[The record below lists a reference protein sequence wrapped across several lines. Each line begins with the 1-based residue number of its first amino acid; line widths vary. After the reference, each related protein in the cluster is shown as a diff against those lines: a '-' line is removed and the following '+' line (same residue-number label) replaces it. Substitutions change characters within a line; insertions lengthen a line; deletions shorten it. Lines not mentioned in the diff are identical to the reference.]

1 MNDGRCLGFGLLC
14 RAGIEQRRVVDH
26 ALLGEGF
33 EFIGKSLGAQGGI
46 GVPLGLVPSKNTW
59 HSSLPP
65 NGRKKRV

>member
-1 MNDGRCLGFGLLC
+1 
-14 RAGIEQRRVVDH
+14 
-26 ALLGEGF
+26 LLGEGF